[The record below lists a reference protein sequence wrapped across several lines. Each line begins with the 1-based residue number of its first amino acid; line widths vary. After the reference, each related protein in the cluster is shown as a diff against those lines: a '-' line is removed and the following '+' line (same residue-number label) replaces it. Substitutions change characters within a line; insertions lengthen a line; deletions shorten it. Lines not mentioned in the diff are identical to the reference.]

1 MDKTKFSFRLE
12 DGGGDKNSKDDLV
25 HVLEQTDYVEYDSG
39 GGGPNCTSWTTACGD
54 NFKDQ
59 FDGDFYD
66 YDTWTEPPEGQGTT
80 TTATT
85 TTRRPFTFRT
95 KPPPKSVTKK
105 PSWSQD
111 VSDPKYSSAKDQG
124 HTKQPYPTVNPVP
137 KQPPP
142 AIKDP
147 TTVLPSTL
155 LNPDPKPTKPP
166 LKDPYLPKTLN
177 PDIATQPP
185 KNLDP
190 SKPPATDI
198 PIKSDPA
205 SKYPPDPTVVKPVDK
220 GRRKRHLR
228 FTSYSQHITDKYLT
242 IVYKY

>member
-1 MDKTKFSFRLE
+1 MWLKIYSW
-12 DGGGDKNSKDDLV
+12 V
-25 HVLEQTDYVEYDSG
+25 HVFSLQVIWLITFCVY
-39 GGGPNCTSWTTACGD
+39 SWYPSSMSLWTPCNRSRL

-185 KNLDP
+185 PRCQLWMGKCP
-190 SKPPATDI
+190 Q
-198 PIKSDPA
+198 PILWRNCDWW
-205 SKYPPDPTVVKPVDK
+205 
-220 GRRKRHLR
+220 RL
-228 FTSYSQHITDKYLT
+228 
-242 IVYKY
+242 